1 MSTGKDLDR
10 AKIEEAFRI
19 MGRYLLE
26 RGTLGEI
33 SIYGGSAILFQFD
46 WRRTSEDVDARIIS
60 GGHHGLVTQ
69 AAEQAA
75 KQLDLPRSWLNESVA
90 MYARRQEQDS
100 DRIFVGVYPSP
111 ERVGLR
117 VVAAKPSYILAMK
130 LNALERTTVDDR
142 DFQDAVNL
150 GIACGA
156 STAEALRKVFRE
168 FFSDQEL
175 PAAAELR
182 LNELARAI
190 GSRSNP

>member
-1 MSTGKDLDR
+1 MDTGKELDR

-33 SIYGGSAILFQFD
+33 TIYGGSAILFQFD

-60 GGHHGLVTQ
+60 GGHHGLVMQ

-75 KQLDLPRSWLNESVA
+75 RQLDLPRSWLNESVA

-130 LNALERTTVDDR
+130 LSALERASVDDR
-142 DFQDAVNL
+142 DFQA
-150 GIACGA
+150 
-156 STAEALRKVFRE
+156 
-168 FFSDQEL
+168 
-175 PAAAELR
+175 
-182 LNELARAI
+182 LNESTICPAPRH
-190 GSRSNP
+190 